1 MIDGGAMC
9 PHYYCHSPGPGPPI
23 TRSVFINNQN
33 TSLHHMFLGI
43 AVLMLVSALA
53 SLVWYQDYRQWE
65 TTVERPMRL
74 QQCPRVRPC
83 LSLLINISLLFLLLG
98 SHPLWWLLQPSQ
110 EDFQEEGWEG
120 PLCHLQDRVLWK
132 ALCPWEGSRASGHQ
146 HHHLIWLRLR
156 VMIYLCFDYVPI
168 TTHPQISSFLLV
180 TSDQDRYHFFKVVI
194 TRNNRNIYYLF
205 V

>member
-110 EDFQEEGWEG
+110 EE
-120 PLCHLQDRVLWK
+120 
-132 ALCPWEGSRASGHQ
+132 
-146 HHHLIWLRLR
+146 
-156 VMIYLCFDYVPI
+156 I
-168 TTHPQISSFLLV
+168 TTCFSEVTKFTLWVAALMAQGQESRDNFLLV
-180 TSDQDRYHFFKVVI
+180 INTNFKP
-194 TRNNRNIYYLF
+194 YAW
-205 V
+205 

>member
-43 AVLMLVSALA
+43 AVLMLVSVLA

-110 EDFQEEGWEG
+110 EEITTRFSEVTKAPSDITEEMG
-120 PLCHLQDRVLWK
+120 LMMCVK
-132 ALCPWEGSRASGHQ
+132 KYSGITFYFSSTSSCLLLLH
-146 HHHLIWLRLR
+146 RLR
-156 VMIYLCFDYVPI
+156 C
-168 TTHPQISSFLLV
+168 HPF
-180 TSDQDRYHFFKVVI
+180 
-194 TRNNRNIYYLF
+194 
-205 V
+205 